1 MDIKR
6 WVMWFLGGCMV
17 VLLSAAV
24 AALVGLVMLVKGY

>member
-6 WVMWFLGGCMV
+6 WVMWFLGACMV